1 MLLDKYNRPIRDLR
15 ISVTDRCNYRCSYC
29 MPCDEY
35 VWIDRNEILTFEE
48 IERLA
53 RLFIRLGTEKVR
65 LTGGE
70 PLLRKNLDRLVS
82 KLAALEGLKQIC
94 VTTNAELLAEQVED
108 LAAAGL
114 RRINVSL
121 DTLDAEKF
129 RRITKR
135 GNLDRV
141 LAGLATARQVG
152 LSPIKINAVIERGV
166 NDDDI
171 VPLVEFAREQGF
183 AVRFIEYMDV
193 GNSNNWISEKMVSGA
208 EILAA
213 INAKYPLRPGKR
225 EHASAPS
232 VDYEFVDGRGDA
244 GVIASV
250 TRPFCGDCT
259 RARMTA
265 DGKLVT
271 CLFSSSG
278 LDLKSPM
285 RRGASDEELLEMITN
300 VWKQRTDRYSEERL
314 DAINSPEGYR
324 PKEHRK
330 IEMITLGG

>member
-53 RLFIRLGTEKVR
+53 RVFMRLGTEKVR

-94 VTTNAELLAEQVED
+94 VTTNAELLAEQAEG

-121 DTLDAEKF
+121 DTLDPERF

-141 LAGLATARQVG
+141 LAGLATAKQAG

-171 VPLVEFAREQGF
+171 IPLVEFAREQGF

-208 EILAA
+208 EVLAA

-225 EHASAPS
+225 EDASAPS
-232 VDYEFVDGRGDA
+232 VDYEFADGGGDV

-250 TRPFCGDCT
+250 TQPFCGDCT
-259 RARMTA
+259 RARLTA

-271 CLFSSSG
+271 CLFSSTG
-278 LDLKSPM
+278 LDLKSPI
-285 RRGASDEELLEMITN
+285 RRGASDDELLETIAN
-300 VWKQRTDRYSEERL
+300 VWRARSDRYSEERL
-314 DAINSPEGYR
+314 EALNSPEGYK